1 MQNIQSRDCPSNCK
15 VTPWKVFYTLVSI
28 SWDLTDCADS
38 WDIFVEDRNNTDN
51 YFYKEVD
58 AGVTL
63 VLDTPDV
70 TSCTEY
76 EFQTTVIGGGKL
88 GRHLAR
94 KQMEL

>member
-1 MQNIQSRDCPSNCK
+1 M
-15 VTPWKVFYTLVSI
+15 FYTLVSI

-38 WDIFVEDRNNTDN
+38 WDIFVEDRYNIEN

-58 AGVTL
+58 AGNNL

-76 EFQTTVIGGGKL
+76 
-88 GRHLAR
+88 
-94 KQMEL
+94 

>member
-1 MQNIQSRDCPSNCK
+1 M
-15 VTPWKVFYTLVSI
+15 
-28 SWDLTDCADS
+28 
-38 WDIFVEDRNNTDN
+38 EDRYNIEN

-58 AGVTL
+58 AGNNL

-76 EFQTTVIGGGKL
+76 EFQTAVIGGGKL